1 MRKTVFRTVFTRL
14 GFLCELLGGDQG
26 RISISQFVD
35 REMRSTLD
43 RQKKIST
50 FSRNHFF
57 LKRVIGR
64 FFDFT
69 DIHSSRTRKNNQS
82 FTRKHP
88 RTKNVVV
95 PFTAKADA
103 ELPISGELLFWYFA
117 KFRTIVLAHFRPRL
131 EVRLFASSRQVS

>member
-103 ELPISGELLFWYFA
+103 ELPINVDVRASLHLLSG
-117 KFRTIVLAHFRPRL
+117 VVSGCRL
-131 EVRLFASSRQVS
+131 PGESSIQS